1 MALTQDAFHPQV
13 PSKEFKAMK
22 GKGTLSILLFVGIAI
37 GTVGTEVLRAQQ
49 ATTPPA
55 YIIAEVEKDSSKVED
70 PAASR
75 RYAEEAPK
83 SLAAFG
89 AQYVIR
95 GGNVQT
101 LEGDAPKG
109 YIVVIGFD
117 SVEKA
122 RAWYYS
128 PAYEAIK
135 PIRQNSSKSRLL
147 LIEGVVPKK

>member
-1 MALTQDAFHPQV
+1 M
-13 PSKEFKAMK
+13 KAK
-22 GKGTLSILLFVGIAI
+22 ATLSIVLLVGIAI
-37 GTVGTEVLRAQQ
+37 GIAGTAVIHAQQ

-55 YIIAEVEKDSSKVED
+55 YIIAEVEKDPSRKED

-89 AQYVIR
+89 AKYLVR
-95 GGNVQT
+95 GGKVQT
-101 LEGDAPKG
+101 LEGEAPGG

-122 RAWYYS
+122 RGWYFS

-135 PIRQNSSKSRLL
+135 PIRQNSTKSRLL
-147 LIEGVVPKK
+147 LVEGAVPKP